1 MKAGKTILSVLPK
14 AGMPEG
20 EGFSVRWSSGG
31 WVGGC
36 EALQQIDNRIIVLD
50 KNNSAGNV

>member
-20 EGFSVRWSSGG
+20 EGFSVLWSSGAR
-31 WVGGC
+31 VGGC
-36 EALQQIDNRIIVLD
+36 EALQQID
-50 KNNSAGNV
+50 KNSVRQE